1 MAEPDAVVPVI
12 VTLKKKNS
20 KRAVPEIQGLWE
32 AWEEDPVVRKGARKR
47 KSLLF
52 WPNPSKTGLINKAS
66 LKCNWRVV
74 LAVVRLYCPRVPSD
88 APTKTVPVAA
98 LKDQVAKFFDDISIT
113 PRRGLVHC
121 EAHSLKMF
129 LSYMNRR
136 NDGSRKKDATLAAL
150 YQELEK
156 HWAPKVRSRRT
167 LASGDEEDDDDEQEE
182 QEEQEEEE
190 GEDETTLTE
199 PEDDDDRFQL
209 VDPYLAE
216 AMGLEAGSPPP
227 PSAYVGTVAYEP
239 SEEAGIPIPYEAKSL
254 TMCSAANDVDLV
266 RQLAEIEQRI
276 AHRRAALSGQQ
287 AAQKWGGSEHID
299 SQKTSLWDLFGEDA
313 MPPPEPDATPN
324 EPDTTTLAR
333 QDGASDLSLFEN
345 DLAAGATK
353 QSTVAPNPVATPARA
368 KIASQAP
375 AVEAQA
381 EASQALTMEDVED
394 PAITPKPL
402 PDALEV
408 SSVKDGEADSPEL
421 LACEDKKISV
431 GFLTYDE
438 IPEYREKAK
447 QCEAEDEDDDDD
459 DVPIK
464 KKPAMAKGKPGRP
477 KGSGNKSTKTD
488 KDTAKKTG
496 KKNQEK
502 ENDEAKTLPK
512 KKGKKK
518 DPESEDENDEDKTPP
533 PQKKGKKKDPEDKEN
548 DEDKTPPQ
556 KKGKKKDPEPKKE
569 NDEDKTPPKKNGNK
583 KKDPEPEDENDE
595 DKTPPKK
602 KGKKKDP
609 EDKENDED
617 TAPPKK
623 KDKKKDRDDKENDE
637 DTAPP
642 KKKDKKK
649 DRQDKENDEDT
660 APPKKDKKKD
670 RQDKENDEDKT
681 PPKKNG
687 NKKKDHE
694 DKENDE
700 DTAATKKSKKK
711 KVDDEDTTPP
721 KKKSKKPDAEE
732 KENDEDTA
740 ATQKKG
746 TFASRNPGKGA
757 RTVAIWTAIRDA
769 FDCVLRDKF
778 RYTTKME
785 GLFWA
790 DCRPVLLEVKDDT
803 ELFQAAKKF
812 AAKWLKMDKVQGAPM
827 VQATF
832 AKSTLHPARMQALGI
847 AGKQEK
853 PLRAT
858 SWHSSQTGSQQ
869 DLMPESQS
877 ELEVPATQKEA
888 DTQLPASPVPALSES
903 LGKGTPQSERSEPTP
918 GEGTNSNPAP
928 SQPTP
933 EKKNTSS
940 EPGASQP
947 EAVEQ
952 AALGSQSKSEAPA
965 VETSQPEKPDT
976 SEAPA
981 VAKTSQP
988 EKPDTSKAPPV
999 AKTSQPEKPD
1009 TSKAPPVAKTSQP
1022 EKPGTNTRPTNK
1034 DTKDPKATKNE
1045 PEEDEYVA
1053 PVEDHPP
1060 PPPISKATLMKRL
1073 ARICAPKAD
1082 GTYKVPLEIIQ
1093 THKNLESRD
1102 DVYRAF
1108 EKCGGDPASPSRLQ
1122 TVIFTKKVNQRYEE
1136 INEKSVETEFE
1147 FLTEAEMEEK
1157 GWSEKSEY
1165 CDEWMYWVAVR
1176 VRGSNKKTKRH
1187 TVTELLEGA
1196 DQEPM
1201 QDPDEAM
1208 ENFPFE
1214 LEGDGD
1220 KKQGEGDDEEES
1232 DSSDD
1237 GEEAARILKR
1247 IAYPEIPKKPQDA
1260 SMLVTGCLQ
1269 KRANKLQLLL
1279 AKMESDASISLTTTQ
1294 LKILI

>member
-1 MAEPDAVVPVI
+1 
-12 VTLKKKNS
+12 
-20 KRAVPEIQGLWE
+20 
-32 AWEEDPVVRKGARKR
+32 
-47 KSLLF
+47 
-52 WPNPSKTGLINKAS
+52 
-66 LKCNWRVV
+66 
-74 LAVVRLYCPRVPSD
+74 
-88 APTKTVPVAA
+88 
-98 LKDQVAKFFDDISIT
+98 
-113 PRRGLVHC
+113 
-121 EAHSLKMF
+121 
-129 LSYMNRR
+129 
-136 NDGSRKKDATLAAL
+136 
-150 YQELEK
+150 
-156 HWAPKVRSRRT
+156 
-167 LASGDEEDDDDEQEE
+167 
-182 QEEQEEEE
+182 
-190 GEDETTLTE
+190 
-199 PEDDDDRFQL
+199 
-209 VDPYLAE
+209 
-216 AMGLEAGSPPP
+216 
-227 PSAYVGTVAYEP
+227 
-239 SEEAGIPIPYEAKSL
+239 
-254 TMCSAANDVDLV
+254 
-266 RQLAEIEQRI
+266 
-276 AHRRAALSGQQ
+276 
-287 AAQKWGGSEHID
+287 
-299 SQKTSLWDLFGEDA
+299 
-313 MPPPEPDATPN
+313 
-324 EPDTTTLAR
+324 
-333 QDGASDLSLFEN
+333 
-345 DLAAGATK
+345 
-353 QSTVAPNPVATPARA
+353 
-368 KIASQAP
+368 
-375 AVEAQA
+375 
-381 EASQALTMEDVED
+381 
-394 PAITPKPL
+394 
-402 PDALEV
+402 
-408 SSVKDGEADSPEL
+408 
-421 LACEDKKISV
+421 
-431 GFLTYDE
+431 
-438 IPEYREKAK
+438 
-447 QCEAEDEDDDDD
+447 
-459 DVPIK
+459 
-464 KKPAMAKGKPGRP
+464 
-477 KGSGNKSTKTD
+477 
-488 KDTAKKTG
+488 
-496 KKNQEK
+496 
-502 ENDEAKTLPK
+502 
-512 KKGKKK
+512 
-518 DPESEDENDEDKTPP
+518 
-533 PQKKGKKKDPEDKEN
+533 
-548 DEDKTPPQ
+548 
-556 KKGKKKDPEPKKE
+556 
-569 NDEDKTPPKKNGNK
+569 
-583 KKDPEPEDENDE
+583 
-595 DKTPPKK
+595 
-602 KGKKKDP
+602 
-609 EDKENDED
+609 
-617 TAPPKK
+617 
-623 KDKKKDRDDKENDE
+623 
-637 DTAPP
+637 
-642 KKKDKKK
+642 
-649 DRQDKENDEDT
+649 
-660 APPKKDKKKD
+660 
-670 RQDKENDEDKT
+670 
-681 PPKKNG
+681 
-687 NKKKDHE
+687 
-694 DKENDE
+694 
-700 DTAATKKSKKK
+700 
-711 KVDDEDTTPP
+711 
-721 KKKSKKPDAEE
+721 
-732 KENDEDTA
+732 
-740 ATQKKG
+740 
-746 TFASRNPGKGA
+746 
-757 RTVAIWTAIRDA
+757 
-769 FDCVLRDKF
+769 
-778 RYTTKME
+778 
-785 GLFWA
+785 
-790 DCRPVLLEVKDDT
+790 
-803 ELFQAAKKF
+803 
-812 AAKWLKMDKVQGAPM
+812 
-827 VQATF
+827 
-832 AKSTLHPARMQALGI
+832 
-847 AGKQEK
+847 
-853 PLRAT
+853 
-858 SWHSSQTGSQQ
+858 
-869 DLMPESQS
+869 MPESQS

-1108 EKCGGDPASPSRLQ
+1108 EKCGGDP
-1122 TVIFTKKVNQRYEE
+1122 VIFTKKVNQPYEE

-1157 GWSEKSEY
+1157 GWSEKKIKGAKRSCERRQGYKRRCNSCLPFAYECFASDSVPDASLLHRKSEY